1 MLIAGLEHS
10 KRSQA
15 PLPGNGINERHPIFD
30 LTCNLDTHQQRQAQK
45 CMNLQHPDTAGRTSV
60 VRTKQFL
67 SLDEIIEIKG
77 AALEMACMYPV
88 PKWETIYLQNQSY
101 FQTHH
106 PKIYTRIKTLVHDID
121 AEHWGL
127 LDALEKTVGIGVNA
141 RCIEFHEYGLN
152 ARRICGLHVDT
163 GSLFTVD
170 IMLSDTSEFE
180 GAKFITDQLPS
191 SDEDVDPKVML
202 PHNQLNRF
210 QQGDALVFLSH
221 KRHSLTPIKSGT
233 RQVLVLEFW
242 EGSECTGSH
251 RCMNPSCGGEYR
263 EDQD

>member
-1 MLIAGLEHS
+1 M
-10 KRSQA
+10 RSQGTT
-15 PLPGNGINERHPIFD
+15 PGTTINERD
-30 LTCNLDTHQQRQAQK
+30 KGLDETCRRDTPHQIMAQK
-45 CMNLQHPDTAGRTSV
+45 CMDLQHPDTAGRTSV

-67 SLDEIIEIKG
+67 SLDEILEIQG
-77 AALEMACMYPV
+77 AALEVVCMCPV
-88 PKWETIYLQNQSY
+88 PKWETIYLQNQYY

-106 PKIYTRIKTLVHDID
+106 PKIYSRIKTLVRDID

-127 LDALEKTVGIGVNA
+127 LEALEKTVGIGVNA

-180 GAKFITDQLPS
+180 GGKFITDRLPNG
-191 SDEDVDPKVML
+191 DEDVDPKVML
-202 PHNQLNRF
+202 PHNQLHRF

-251 RCMNPSCGGEYR
+251 RCMNPSCGGEYK
-263 EDQD
+263 EDED